1 MARVKQTARK
11 STGGPRKQLAT
22 PAARKQLATAARI
35 GSFSD
40 YERRLQEIRELKEQ
54 AQLQLDLVRDQV
66 NSEILG
72 EGAGLS
78 SSINDEPY
86 AQEEEAQQ
94 VAQALGTNINDK
106 MTRQREVLQPL
117 KVGSTE
123 EPEPL
128 GGGAPSRSR
137 KYKQRITQKRKNRR
151 NRTRKNQK

>member
-1 MARVKQTARK
+1 MARTKQTARK
-11 STGGPRKQLAT
+11 STGGKAPRKQLAT
-22 PAARKQLATAARI
+22 RAAAKI
-35 GSFSD
+35 GNFSD
-40 YERRLQEIRELKEQ
+40 YERRLQEVRELQEQ
-54 AQLQLDLVRDQV
+54 AQLQLDQV

-137 KYKQRITQKRKNRR
+137 KYKQRITQKRKNHR

>member
-1 MARVKQTARK
+1 MARTKQTARK
-11 STGGPRKQLAT
+11 STGGKAPRKQLA
-22 PAARKQLATAARI
+22 AAARI

-40 YERRLQEIRELKEQ
+40 YERRLQEVRELQEQ
-54 AQLQLDLVRDQV
+54 AQLQLDQV

-72 EGAGLS
+72 EGAGVS

-94 VAQALGTNINDK
+94 VDQALSTNINDK

-117 KVGSTE
+117 KVDSTE

-137 KYKQRITQKRKNRR
+137 KRKQRKTQKRKNRR
-151 NRTRKNQK
+151 NRTRKNWK

>member
-1 MARVKQTARK
+1 MARTKQTARK
-11 STGGPRKQLAT
+11 STGGKAP
-22 PAARKQLATAARI
+22 RKQLATAARI

-40 YERRLQEIRELKEQ
+40 YERRLQEVRELQEQ
-54 AQLQLDLVRDQV
+54 AQLQLDQV

-72 EGAGLS
+72 EGAGVS
-78 SSINDEPY
+78 SSINDELY

-94 VAQALGTNINDK
+94 VDQALSTNINDK

-117 KVGSTE
+117 KVDSTE

-137 KYKQRITQKRKNRR
+137 KRKQRKTQKRKNRR
-151 NRTRKNQK
+151 NRTRKN